1 MSQKRNKK
9 GRQKV
14 PSDKNKITIYQSFWD
29 ATKPVQREVYRPEC
43 LPEEKRSQI
52 NNITMSQGIKK
63 KNPKYSRRKE
73 VIQIRAGV
81 KERLDTQ

>member
-1 MSQKRNKK
+1 
-9 GRQKV
+9 
-14 PSDKNKITIYQSFWD
+14 
-29 ATKPVQREVYRPEC
+29 
-43 LPEEKRSQI
+43 
-52 NNITMSQGIKK
+52 MSQGIKK